1 MVFAIVLS
9 ALLSGAAAAQEDVE
23 VWDGTVEVSPG
34 TLTIEKGKS
43 LSYRLRLSKAPT
55 SDGWFVRVRVDGVV
69 YNDGLYKGIRWVP
82 SVGWEFN
89 QDNWDQ
95 WREIH
100 ITARDDAELDTPVKF
115 THEVWE
121 DDSFC
126 PVHNVGPV
134 TVTVTDDDGTGT
146 TTPPSLSIDD
156 ATVAE
161 ASGATAVFT
170 VTLSETSDQDVTVNY
185 ATSNGTAAAGSDYT
199 ASNGTLTIQAGS
211 RNGTIRVPILDDS
224 VDEANETFTVTLN
237 SPTNATISGGSGRG
251 TITDND
257 DPPSLRINDVT
268 VMEASGATAVFTV
281 RLSAV
286 SGQDVTVNYATSDGT
301 ADAGSDYTSTGST
314 LTIQAG
320 SETGTIT
327 VPILDDSVSEPNE
340 TFTVTLSSP
349 TNATLEDNQGTGTIT
364 EDDLPPSLRIDDVR
378 TAEASGAEAEFR
390 VTLSGTSSQ
399 DVTVTYTTVD
409 GTAEAGS
416 DYTSTSSTLTIQAGS
431 ETGTITVP
439 ILDDA
444 LDEPTETFTVRLSN
458 PTNATISDDE
468 GVGTITDNNAPPSL
482 SIEDATVT
490 EASGAEAVFTVT
502 LSGVSGRDVTVAYA
516 TSNGTAVAGSDY
528 TATSST
534 LTISAGTPTGT
545 ITVPILDDA
554 LDEPNE
560 TFTVR
565 LSAPN
570 NATISD
576 SEGTGTITDNDASP
590 SLSIDDAIVA
600 EASGARAEF
609 TVTLSEASGRDVTV
623 AYATSNGTAAAGSDY
638 TATSSTLTI
647 RAGSETGTIRVPIL
661 NDALDEPT
669 ETFTVTLRS
678 PTNAT
683 ISDDEGTGTIT
694 DNDAPSSLRINDAT
708 AEEAPGAAAEFTV
721 TLSAVSGRD
730 VTVNYATSNGTAVAG
745 SDYTATSSTL
755 TIQAGSRTGTIQVP
769 ILDDS
774 VDEPNETFTVR
785 LSNPTNATISDDEGV
800 GTIADN
806 DGPPS
811 LSIDDATVTEASG
824 AVAEFTVRLSEA
836 SGQDVTVNYT
846 TSNGT
851 AVAGSDY
858 TASNGMLTIQAG
870 SPTGTITVPILD
882 DSVSEANETFTVR
895 LRNPGNATIS
905 DNEGVG
911 TITDNDASPSLRIND
926 VTVMEASGAA
936 AVFTVTLSA
945 ASGQVVTVNYATSD
959 GTAEAGSDY
968 TASNGMLTIQAGSRT
983 RTITVPIRDD
993 TVSEPDET
1001 FTVTLSS
1008 PTNATLEDNQG
1019 TGTITEDDLPPS
1031 LRIDDVSVTE
1041 ASGASAV
1048 FTVTLSGTSSQ
1059 NVTVAYATV
1068 DGTAA
1073 AGSDYTTASSTLTI
1087 QAGSRTGTITVPVL
1101 DDALDESAETFT
1113 VRLSSPTRATISD
1126 DEGVGTITDDDAPP
1140 SLSIDDA
1147 TEEEASGAAAVFTVT
1162 LSGVSGRDV
1171 TVNYATSNGTAVAG
1185 SDYTATGSTLTIQAG
1200 SETGTITVPILN
1212 DAVSE
1217 PAETFTVTLNSPTNA
1232 TISDDEGV
1240 GTITDNDALPSLRIN
1255 DVIVMEASGA
1265 RAVFTVTL
1273 SAVSGQVVTVDYA
1286 TSDGTAVAGSDY
1298 TATSSTLT
1306 IQAGS
1311 PTGTIRVPILNDAL
1325 DEPDETFTVRLSNPG
1340 NATLEN
1346 QEGVGT
1352 ITEDDLRT
1360 SRPTIR
1366 DGRADSLRPTLRI
1379 DDAPPVA
1386 EASGA
1391 AAVFTVT
1398 LIGASG
1404 QDVTAAYATSDGTA
1418 VAGSDYTRTSGK
1430 LTFAPGET
1438 EQTIT
1443 VPILDDAV
1451 SEPAETFTV
1460 TLSNPV
1466 NATVAD
1472 DEGTGTIIDAVT
1484 VSYGAASYTVTEGEF
1499 IEVTVVLSAP
1509 PGRSVA
1515 VPMTHMP
1522 DGGAVETDYSGV
1534 PENVLFGPSETQKAF
1549 AVRAVQDAEDDDG
1562 EKVVLGFGGLPPGVT
1577 AADPE
1582 TAIVTIEEDDHAP
1595 DATPRPWLAR
1605 FGRTAAAH
1613 VVDALDERMRWLAEP
1628 PRCPPEHG
1636 PRWRCRPPS
1645 KEPRSVVIG
1654 GHRLESGT
1662 AMTEAFGQIRAEDGS
1677 DGKWTRDDGT
1687 LGDRGVDA
1695 FRSLTAS
1702 EILAGSSFHVS
1713 SEEEGDGRRFSFW
1726 GRGAFSRF
1734 DGRDDGLRLGG
1745 DVTTATLGAD
1755 VAVER
1760 WLAGIVLSHSRGEGT
1775 FPLDGFEGEAASSL
1789 TGFYPYLRYGV
1800 SERLSIWGMAGY
1812 GAGTLTF
1819 TADDADPIDTGIAMM
1834 MGAAGARGELPSPAD
1849 GEDLSL
1855 TLKADVL
1862 VLRTVSDGVSGLSA
1876 AKAGVSRLRLGLEG
1890 SYELVSEGGEWLSPF
1905 IEAGLR
1911 HDGGDAET
1919 GFGVEIGGG
1928 LRYAHPELDLTAELN
1943 ARGLLTHATDGF
1955 AVWGMSGSLR
1965 YDPHPSSELGLS
1977 FTLSPSWG
1985 ATASDGVDALWKRG
1999 AMADLAAN
2007 DDAGPGGRIVAELG
2021 YGLPVLGGSGT
2032 GTPLAGVALS
2042 ETGRDFRLGYRLGFG
2057 SALDMGIEGALR
2069 EIANGNDPPEY
2080 GIMLRGALR
2089 W

>member
-1 MVFAIVLS
+1 M
-9 ALLSGAAAAQEDVE
+9 
-23 VWDGTVEVSPG
+23 
-34 TLTIEKGKS
+34 
-43 LSYRLRLSKAPT
+43 
-55 SDGWFVRVRVDGVV
+55 
-69 YNDGLYKGIRWVP
+69 
-82 SVGWEFN
+82 
-89 QDNWDQ
+89 
-95 WREIH
+95 
-100 ITARDDAELDTPVKF
+100 KF

-134 TVTVTDDDGTGT
+134 TVTVTDEDGTGT

-161 ASGATAVFT
+161 VSGATAVFT
-170 VTLSETSDQDVTVNY
+170 VTLSETSNQDVTVNY

-211 RNGTIRVPILDDS
+211 TTGTITVPILDDS

-257 DPPSLRINDVT
+257 DPPSLRINDV
-268 VMEASGATAVFTV
+268 
-281 RLSAV
+281 
-286 SGQDVTVNYATSDGT
+286 
-301 ADAGSDYTSTGST
+301 
-314 LTIQAG
+314 
-320 SETGTIT
+320 
-327 VPILDDSVSEPNE
+327 
-340 TFTVTLSSP
+340 
-349 TNATLEDNQGTGTIT
+349 
-364 EDDLPPSLRIDDVR
+364 
-378 TAEASGAEAEFR
+378 
-390 VTLSGTSSQ
+390 
-399 DVTVTYTTVD
+399 
-409 GTAEAGS
+409 
-416 DYTSTSSTLTIQAGS
+416 
-431 ETGTITVP
+431 
-439 ILDDA
+439 
-444 LDEPTETFTVRLSN
+444 
-458 PTNATISDDE
+458 
-468 GVGTITDNNAPPSL
+468 
-482 SIEDATVT
+482 
-490 EASGAEAVFTVT
+490 
-502 LSGVSGRDVTVAYA
+502 
-516 TSNGTAVAGSDY
+516 
-528 TATSST
+528 
-534 LTISAGTPTGT
+534 
-545 ITVPILDDA
+545 
-554 LDEPNE
+554 
-560 TFTVR
+560 
-565 LSAPN
+565 
-570 NATISD
+570 
-576 SEGTGTITDNDASP
+576 
-590 SLSIDDAIVA
+590 
-600 EASGARAEF
+600 
-609 TVTLSEASGRDVTV
+609 
-623 AYATSNGTAAAGSDY
+623 
-638 TATSSTLTI
+638 
-647 RAGSETGTIRVPIL
+647 
-661 NDALDEPT
+661 
-669 ETFTVTLRS
+669 
-678 PTNAT
+678 
-683 ISDDEGTGTIT
+683 
-694 DNDAPSSLRINDAT
+694 
-708 AEEAPGAAAEFTV
+708 
-721 TLSAVSGRD
+721 
-730 VTVNYATSNGTAVAG
+730 
-745 SDYTATSSTL
+745 
-755 TIQAGSRTGTIQVP
+755 
-769 ILDDS
+769 
-774 VDEPNETFTVR
+774 
-785 LSNPTNATISDDEGV
+785 
-800 GTIADN
+800 
-806 DGPPS
+806 
-811 LSIDDATVTEASG
+811 
-824 AVAEFTVRLSEA
+824 
-836 SGQDVTVNYT
+836 
-846 TSNGT
+846 
-851 AVAGSDY
+851 
-858 TASNGMLTIQAG
+858 
-870 SPTGTITVPILD
+870 
-882 DSVSEANETFTVR
+882 
-895 LRNPGNATIS
+895 
-905 DNEGVG
+905 
-911 TITDNDASPSLRIND
+911 
-926 VTVMEASGAA
+926 
-936 AVFTVTLSA
+936 
-945 ASGQVVTVNYATSD
+945 
-959 GTAEAGSDY
+959 
-968 TASNGMLTIQAGSRT
+968 
-983 RTITVPIRDD
+983 
-993 TVSEPDET
+993 
-1001 FTVTLSS
+1001 
-1008 PTNATLEDNQG
+1008 
-1019 TGTITEDDLPPS
+1019 
-1031 LRIDDVSVTE
+1031 
-1041 ASGASAV
+1041 
-1048 FTVTLSGTSSQ
+1048 
-1059 NVTVAYATV
+1059 
-1068 DGTAA
+1068 
-1073 AGSDYTTASSTLTI
+1073 
-1087 QAGSRTGTITVPVL
+1087 
-1101 DDALDESAETFT
+1101 
-1113 VRLSSPTRATISD
+1113 
-1126 DEGVGTITDDDAPP
+1126 
-1140 SLSIDDA
+1140 
-1147 TEEEASGAAAVFTVT
+1147 
-1162 LSGVSGRDV
+1162 
-1171 TVNYATSNGTAVAG
+1171 
-1185 SDYTATGSTLTIQAG
+1185 
-1200 SETGTITVPILN
+1200 
-1212 DAVSE
+1212 
-1217 PAETFTVTLNSPTNA
+1217 
-1232 TISDDEGV
+1232 
-1240 GTITDNDALPSLRIN
+1240 
-1255 DVIVMEASGA
+1255 IVMEASGA

-1286 TSDGTAVAGSDY
+1286 TSDVTAVAGSDY

-1366 DGRADSLRPTLRI
+1366 DSRADSLRPTLRI
-1379 DDAPPVA
+1379 DDAAPVA

-1398 LIGASG
+1398 LSGANS
-1404 QDVTAAYATSDGTA
+1404 QDVTAAYATSNGTAVAGSDYTATSSTLTIQAGARTGTIQVPILDDSVDEPNETFTVRLSNPTNATILDDEGVGTIADNDGPPSLSIDDATVTEASGAVAEFTVRLSEASGQDVTVNYTTSNGTA

-1430 LTFAPGET
+1430 LTFAASET

-1577 AADPE
+1577 AADPK

-1645 KEPRSVVIG
+1645 KEPRSVVIS

-1789 TGFYPYLRYGV
+1789 TGFYPYLRYEV

-1819 TADDADPIDTGIAMM
+1819 TADDAEPIDTGIAMM

-1919 GFGVEIGGG
+1919 GFGMEIGGG
-1928 LRYAHPELDLTAELN
+1928 LRYAHPELGLTAELN

-2069 EIANGNDPPEY
+2069 EIANGSDPPEY